1 MPKTLM
7 VLVAMISASAP
18 ATVLA
23 QSPPLT
29 LPQAVQLSLEKYPE
43 VRAASAD
50 AAAAGEGINLARK
63 GYLPRLDL
71 LAQVNRASRN
81 NVFGM
86 LLPQSVIPSMSG
98 PVLGINDSAGA
109 WGSAVGMLVSW
120 EPFDFGLRRANVATA
135 ESAGRRADAA
145 MVRTRFEVSA
155 AAADAFLTLLAA
167 QETMRA
173 AQAAVERTRVAQ
185 EVVDALVRADLRP
198 GVDAERA
205 RAEAALSEGQLID
218 ARRAVTLA
226 RIALAELV
234 GVSPTALTAQ
244 PGALLGPP
252 PGELGTALPLQDHP
266 LAKEQRA
273 AVGEAQARERA
284 VEKAFFPRINL
295 QAATYARGTGARTDG
310 TIATGSTGLAPDVSN
325 WGVGLTVTYPLFD
338 VPGLR
343 ARREI
348 ERQKQLAETARY
360 DQVAQDLS
368 AANQKAQ
375 ASLEA
380 ARGLVTTAEVR
391 VGAARTAGQQALA
404 RYKAGLA
411 TILEVADTERLL
423 TQAEIDDALAK
434 LNVWRAWL
442 ALGVASGDLTAFLE
456 QAGR

>member
-1 MPKTLM
+1 MPKTMM
-7 VLVAMISASAP
+7 VLVAIISASGSA
-18 ATVLA
+18 ALLA

-29 LPQAVQLSLEKYPE
+29 LPQAVQLSLEKFPE
-43 VRAASAD
+43 VRAASAQ

-63 GYLPRLDL
+63 GYLPRLDM

-98 PVLGINDSAGA
+98 PVLGINDSAGV
-109 WGSAVGMLVSW
+109 WGSAVGVLVSW
-120 EPFDFGLRRANVATA
+120 EPFDFGLRRANVASA
-135 ESAGRRADAA
+135 ESTERRADAS
-145 MVRTRFEVSA
+145 MVRTRLEVSA
-155 AAADAFLTLLAA
+155 AAADTFLTLLAA
-167 QETMRA
+167 QETQRA
-173 AQAAVERTRVAQ
+173 ALAAVERTRVAQ
-185 EVVDALVRADLRP
+185 EVVDALVRADVRP
-198 GVDAERA
+198 GVDAERV

-218 ARRAVTLA
+218 ARRAVALA

-234 GVSPTALTAQ
+234 GVSSSVLTVQ
-244 PGALLGPP
+244 PGALLGLP
-252 PGELGTALPLQDHP
+252 PGEPPGMPSPQDHP

-273 AVGEAQARERA
+273 AIGEAQAREKA
-284 VEKAFFPRINL
+284 IDKAFFPRINL

-310 TIATGSTGLAPDVSN
+310 TIAPGLNGLAPDVAN
-325 WGVGLTVTYPLFD
+325 WGVGLTVTYPLLD
-338 VPGLR
+338 LPGLR
-343 ARREI
+343 ARRQI
-348 ERQKQLAETARY
+348 ERQKEGAETARY
-360 DQVAQDLS
+360 DQVMQDLS
-368 AANQKAQ
+368 AANEKAQ

-391 VGAARTAGQQALA
+391 VGAARAAGQQALA

-423 TQAEIDDALAK
+423 MQAEIDDALAK

-442 ALGVASGDLTAFLE
+442 ALGVASGDLTSFLE

>member
-7 VLVAMISASAP
+7 VLVAMVSASVSV
-18 ATVLA
+18 TVLA

-29 LPQAVQLSLEKYPE
+29 LPQAVQLSLDKYPG

-50 AAAAGEGINLARK
+50 AAAAVAGINLARK

-120 EPFDFGLRRANVATA
+120 EPFDFGLRRANVASA
-135 ESAGRRADAA
+135 ESGGRRADAA
-145 MVRTRFEVSA
+145 MLRTRFEVSA
-155 AAADAFLTLLAA
+155 AAADTFLTLLAA

-185 EVVDALVRADLRP
+185 EVVDALVRADVRP
-198 GVDAERA
+198 GVDAERV
-205 RAEAALSEGQLID
+205 RAEAALSEAQLID
-218 ARRAVTLA
+218 ARHSVALA
-226 RIALAELV
+226 RIALAEMV
-234 GVSPTALTAQ
+234 GVSPSVLTVQ

-252 PGELGTALPLQDHP
+252 AAELGGAPPPQDHP

-273 AVGEAQARERA
+273 AIGEAQAREQA
-284 VEKAFFPRINL
+284 IEKAFFPRINL

-310 TIATGSTGLAPDVSN
+310 TIATGSTGLAPDVAN
-325 WGVGLTVTYPLFD
+325 WGVGLTVTYPLLD

-348 ERQKQLAETARY
+348 ERQKERAETARY
-360 DQVAQDLS
+360 DQVMQDLS
-368 AANQKAQ
+368 AANEKAQ

-380 ARGLVTTAEVR
+380 AGGLVTTAEVR
-391 VGAARTAGQQALA
+391 VGAARAASQQALA

-442 ALGVASGDLTAFLE
+442 ALGVASGDLTGFLE

>member
-7 VLVAMISASAP
+7 VLVAMVSASVSV
-18 ATVLA
+18 TVLA

-29 LPQAVQLSLEKYPE
+29 LPQAVQLSLDKYPG

-50 AAAAGEGINLARK
+50 AAAAVAGINLARK

-120 EPFDFGLRRANVATA
+120 EPFDFGLRRANVASA
-135 ESAGRRADAA
+135 ESGGRRADAA
-145 MVRTRFEVSA
+145 MLRTRFEVSA
-155 AAADAFLTLLAA
+155 AAADTFLTLLAA

-185 EVVDALVRADLRP
+185 EVVDALVRADVRP
-198 GVDAERA
+198 GVDAERV
-205 RAEAALSEGQLID
+205 RAEAALSEAQLID
-218 ARRAVTLA
+218 ARHSVALA
-226 RIALAELV
+226 RIALAEMV
-234 GVSPTALTAQ
+234 GVSPSVLTVQ

-252 PGELGTALPLQDHP
+252 AAELGGAPPPQDHP

-273 AVGEAQARERA
+273 AIGEAQAREQA
-284 VEKAFFPRINL
+284 IEKAFFPRINL

-310 TIATGSTGLAPDVSN
+310 TIATGSTGLAPDVAN
-325 WGVGLTVTYPLFD
+325 WGVGLTVTYPLLD

-348 ERQKQLAETARY
+348 ERQKERAETARY
-360 DQVAQDLS
+360 DQVMQDLS
-368 AANQKAQ
+368 AANEKAQ

-380 ARGLVTTAEVR
+380 AGGLVTTAEVR
-391 VGAARTAGQQALA
+391 VGAARAASQQALA
-404 RYKAGLA
+404 RYKAGLV

-442 ALGVASGDLTAFLE
+442 ALGVASGDLTGFLE